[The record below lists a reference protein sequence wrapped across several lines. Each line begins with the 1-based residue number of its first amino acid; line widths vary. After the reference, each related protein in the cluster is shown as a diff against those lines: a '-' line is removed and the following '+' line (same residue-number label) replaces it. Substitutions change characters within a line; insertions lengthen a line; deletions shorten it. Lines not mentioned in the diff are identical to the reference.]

1 VRCQW
6 ISVVYQYLTLF
17 TFGKLL
23 LIQFIRST
31 SKMTILEASSVLIEK
46 TVERMSVTS
55 LLLAA
60 SVFTLSVAY
69 LRKLL
74 CRQQLAGHGVSADD
88 DYNTV
93 MQTAVLCLQ
102 LLCVVQ

>member
-1 VRCQW
+1 
-6 ISVVYQYLTLF
+6 
-17 TFGKLL
+17 
-23 LIQFIRST
+23 
-31 SKMTILEASSVLIEK
+31 MTILEASSVLIEK

-88 DYNTV
+88 DDYNTV
-93 MQTAVLCLQ
+93 MQCYAFSFSVWCSDVSIRVLSI
-102 LLCVVQ
+102 VFSIK